1 MNNLWCTNYSS
12 VRTNTRF
19 TVMANPFSNTV
30 SSGLFGATQTPS
42 VFGQATQQ
50 TGSPFGQTLPQTGS
64 FGQTSPN
71 PGFQTGQAQP
81 GSVFGQT
88 GSSSGFGTSQAFNS
102 STARTG
108 LSQTPSF
115 GTPVSTNVFGQTQST
130 VFGQTSAAN
139 GPGLF
144 GQASS
149 VASPGLFGQS
159 TGAGFGQPAAVSG
172 SSSGNLGQNQG
183 GVSTFGQPTSVTS
196 ATSMY
201 GSAPATTN
209 TFGGTPGF
217 GQPATSVFGSPV
229 FGQTSGSSSGPFG
242 QTAVQTA
249 PFGQQATFGQP
260 TTSGMSSSTGLFGQS
275 SSGTL
280 ALGQP
285 ASSTGSSTGIFGQ
298 AASGTSAFGQPP
310 VSSTSSSTG
319 LFGQAASG
327 TSAFGQPPVSSTS
340 SSSGLFGQSASGTS
354 AFGQPQASSTS
365 SSTGLFGQSASGT
378 SAFSQ
383 PPASNTG
390 SSTGLFGQTAS
401 GTSGLGQPTSS
412 SSSSSFRQSLV
423 GSSVFQSQAAVSTS
437 SNVFGGSAFSQQTG
451 SSAFRQPSVQH
462 HVATTNLFGQ
472 PSSTAG
478 SATASTTVSTSA
490 MAVFGG
496 NTFGATS
503 DAKSKAKV
511 GLFGKETAVT
521 TQAGTSYLGSL
532 LSKETGAA
540 SGHIG
545 GAGLFG
551 KKEKLD
557 PPGQQFQQRGIFGK
571 RPLESQSIMPS
582 SVQVKQEPP
591 DGRSSLFGKHVK
603 TEVSDHE
610 SSTVQVKQEASDG
623 HSSLFG
629 KPIKTEVSDHDA
641 VKKGLF
647 GKVDTAGQQ
656 TSMEGMCMVPY
667 IGLMARKLTFGVC
680 VRPPEKSVYW
690 KIIFLITQRKHM
702 LWVLKRT
709 VSMRRF
715 F

>member
-1 MNNLWCTNYSS
+1 
-12 VRTNTRF
+12 
-19 TVMANPFSNTV
+19 MANPFSNTV
-30 SSGLFGATQTPS
+30 SSSPFGATQTPS
-42 VFGQATQQ
+42 IFGQATQQ

-88 GSSSGFGTSQAFNS
+88 GSSSGFGTSQAFSS
-102 STARTG
+102 STARSG
-108 LSQTPSF
+108 VSQTPSF
-115 GTPVSTNVFGQTQST
+115 GIPGSTNVFGQTQTT
-130 VFGQTSAAN
+130 VFGQTSAAT

-172 SSSGNLGQNQG
+172 SSSGILGQNQG

-196 ATSMY
+196 ATGMY

-217 GQPATSVFGSPV
+217 GQPATSVFGPSV

-260 TTSGMSSSTGLFGQS
+260 TTSGTSSSTGLFGQS

-285 ASSTGSSTGIFGQ
+285 PSSTG
-298 AASGTSAFGQPP
+298 
-310 VSSTSSSTG
+310 SSTG

-327 TSAFGQPPVSSTS
+327 TSAFGQPPLSSTS
-340 SSSGLFGQSASGTS
+340 SSTGLFGQSASGTS
-354 AFGQPQASSTS
+354 AFGQPQASSTGSSTGLFGQTASGTSAFGQPTS
-365 SSTGLFGQSASGT
+365 SSSGSTTGLFGQSASGT

-383 PPASNTG
+383 PTASNTG
-390 SSTGLFGQTAS
+390 SSTGLFGQSAS

-412 SSSSSFRQSLV
+412 SSSSSSFGQSLV
-423 GSSVFQSQAAVSTS
+423 GSSAYQSQAAASTS

-496 NTFGATS
+496 NAFGATS

-521 TQAGTSYLGSL
+521 TQTGTSYLGSL

-557 PPGQQFQQRGIFGK
+557 QPGQQFQQRGIFGK
-571 RPLESQSIMPS
+571 RPLESQSIMTS

-603 TEVSDHE
+603 TEESHHG

-656 TSMEGMCMVPY
+656 TSTEGMCMVPY

-680 VRPPEKSVYW
+680 ARPPDKSGYW
-690 KIIFLITQRKHM
+690 KTIFLITQSKHM

-709 VSMRRF
+709 VLMRRF